1 MQNFMEIARKEI
13 SQLENALKRI
23 DVFLSNAPEG
33 CLKWQHR
40 RGKTYYYHQ
49 FMDGAKWKRKYIK
62 KGEDSLAKALAQK
75 HYYSVIR
82 PILEEH
88 LKNLKCLG
96 EKCPLDE
103 LEEVYDNLSDE
114 RKNLVVP
121 IYVGAKEKVRQ
132 WQTESYEKNMM
143 YPENLRYETEQGDV
157 VRSKSEVIIANL
169 LYQSRKDILY
179 KYERPLEVLENGR
192 MKTIY
197 PDFTILNIH
206 TGKVTYWE
214 HAGLMDDPYY
224 ANEFV
229 RKMNTY
235 IANELLPGRDVVV
248 TYETQSNPLDISVVK
263 QLVKQVVL
271 GLVC

>member
-1 MQNFMEIARKEI
+1 MRNFMEAARKEI
-13 SQLENALKRI
+13 LQLENVLKRI
-23 DVFLSNAPEG
+23 DVFLSNAPKG
-33 CLKWQHR
+33 CLKWQNR

-49 FMDGAKWKRKYIK
+49 FMDDAKWKRKYIK
-62 KGEDSLAKALAQK
+62 KGEASLVKALAQK

-82 PILEEH
+82 PILAKH
-88 LKNLKCLG
+88 LKELKRLG
-96 EKCPLDE
+96 TKCPLDE

-121 IYVGAKEKVRQ
+121 VYISAKEKVRQ

-157 VRSKSEVIIANL
+157 VRSKSEVIIANI
-169 LYQSRKDILY
+169 LYQNRKDILY
-179 KYERPLEVLENGR
+179 KYERPLEVMENGR

-197 PDFTILNIH
+197 PDFTILNRH

-214 HAGLMDDPYY
+214 HAGRMDDPHY

-235 IANELLPGRDVVV
+235 IANDLFPGRDVVV
-248 TYETQSNPLDISVVK
+248 TYESQSNALDIKVVK
-263 QLVKQVVL
+263 ELVKQVVL
-271 GLVC
+271 GIFT